1 MMTYRNFYLHRSG
14 LDWYVTFPDGN
25 AQTGGPRT
33 RWGTLAEVRADVD
46 AYLSGT
52 LPPHKRPAWA

>member
-1 MMTYRNFYLHRSG
+1 VETYRDFYLHRSG

-25 AQTGGPRT
+25 VQTGGPRT
-33 RWGTLAEVRADVD
+33 RWGTRAEVRADVD
-46 AYLSGT
+46 AYLAGT